1 MIMTKQIQVKD
12 DVHKKLMLLKR
23 VKGSSSISDLLKLMM
38 DLLTY
43 NDDFFTR
50 MNNLLECA

>member
-1 MIMTKQIQVKD
+1 MTKSIKVTD
-12 DVHKKLMLLKR
+12 RVHEKLILLKR
-23 VKGSSSISDLLKLMM
+23 VKGSSSISVLLILMM

-43 NDDFFTR
+43 NDDFFAR